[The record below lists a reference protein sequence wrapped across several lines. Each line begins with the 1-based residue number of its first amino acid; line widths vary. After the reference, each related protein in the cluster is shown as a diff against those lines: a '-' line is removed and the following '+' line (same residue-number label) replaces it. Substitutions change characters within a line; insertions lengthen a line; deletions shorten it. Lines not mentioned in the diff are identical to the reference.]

1 MYIPKIIPRN
11 RTGLFYKHKENN
23 YMQGGLG
30 GGLLP
35 VSVYS
40 GRFYLKIGQFARPS
54 CLDIKYFVTISMLRF
69 SQRN

>member
-30 GGLLP
+30 GGGGATTSQCLL
-35 VSVYS
+35 
-40 GRFYLKIGQFARPS
+40 GQILFKNR
-54 CLDIKYFVTISMLRF
+54 TIC
-69 SQRN
+69 